1 MHGISKSKHEHLMD
15 ALLQLENLLLMETT
29 AHTEVTDPETG
40 TQEMESTYK
49 SVKKT
54 RAELEELFSTYN
66 VALGSLATM
75 IQRYEE
81 LYNYSRVEYLAKVLK
96 ELRRRANPA
105 DDQFK
110 LMKENIQTVY
120 RT

>member
-29 AHTEVTDPETG
+29 AQTDGVDSPSG
-40 TQEMESTYK
+40 TQELESTYK
-49 SVKKT
+49 SVKKM
-54 RAELEELFSTYN
+54 RAELEEIFTTYN
-66 VALGSLATM
+66 VALGSLAEM
-75 IQRYEE
+75 IHRYEE